1 MFLFAFQD
9 MSDRSF
15 SSIIAGKED
24 KLEEV
29 IDVEHGLLAKLEA
42 YNVITSQH
50 RKAIDVTLVMLLLAC
65 FKLNT
70 RLFCEVEL

>member
-1 MFLFAFQD
+1 

-15 SSIIAGKED
+15 SSIIAGKQD

-29 IDVEHGLLAKLEA
+29 IDMEHGLLAKLEA
-42 YNVITSQH
+42 YGVITLH
-50 RKAIDVTLVMLLLAC
+50 HKRAIDVTLVMLLLAC

-70 RLFCEVEL
+70 GLLC

>member
-1 MFLFAFQD
+1 

-15 SSIIAGKED
+15 SSIIAGKQD

-29 IDVEHGLLAKLEA
+29 IDVEHGLLPKLEA
-42 YNVITSQH
+42 YGVITLH
-50 RKAIDVTLVMLLLAC
+50 HKRAIEVTLVMLLLAC

-70 RLFCEVEL
+70 GLLC